1 MRKFTALFAL
11 ICLCLWMLF
20 QAPALAETR
29 SMLDYKVT
37 PEVIYGKG
45 DVIVED
51 DEGDDKLDTINLWM
65 DVYEPLEDTEEKT
78 EEKPRPA
85 IIFTHGGSFHRG
97 SPRYTYDEGG
107 AQDTSPGDYCR
118 KFATRGYVCFAIT
131 YRLIPDNPV
140 ASDYPP
146 EDIDMTNVEIM
157 IDQLNKVRKIMCL
170 DPLDPSDP
178 EDMKLITDG
187 VLSAAEDL
195 RTAVKHIRNSAETYN
210 IDPERIVLGGF
221 SAGALTTLNVAHGMH
236 EPVAAAFLLSGTILG
251 FDILNTVTESSDSP
265 PILLFQG
272 QNDLEGYFVSMPIL
286 IEHYKKVGVRYTFAW
301 VPAFGHFYT
310 SGATSLSGDGSRM
323 SIDERIMQFLEE
335 TWADL

>member
-118 KFATRGYVCFAIT
+118 KFATRGYVCFAIS
-131 YRLIPDNPV
+131 YRLAPDNPV
-140 ASDYPP
+140 PSREGYPP
-146 EDIDMTNVEIM
+146 EDIDMTNLELIL
-157 IDQLNKVRKIMCL
+157 DQVNKVREVMGL
-170 DPLDPSDP
+170 EPLDPSDP
-178 EDMKLITDG
+178 EDMELLGDA

-195 RTAVKHIRNSAETYN
+195 RMALNYIRSADYN

-221 SAGALTTLNVAHGMH
+221 SAGAVTSLNVAHGMH
-236 EPVAAAFLLSGTILG
+236 EPVAATFQLSSGIIG
-251 FDILNTVTESSDSP
+251 FDIVKTVTESSDSP
-265 PILLFQG
+265 PILLIEG
-272 QNDLEGYFVSMPIL
+272 QNDLEAAFVSMPIL
-286 IEHYKKVGVRYTFAW
+286 IELYKKVGVRYTFAW

-310 SGATSLSGDGSRM
+310 SGATSLSGDGSKM
-323 SIDERIMQFLEE
+323 SVDQRIMQFLEE
-335 TWADL
+335 TWGDL